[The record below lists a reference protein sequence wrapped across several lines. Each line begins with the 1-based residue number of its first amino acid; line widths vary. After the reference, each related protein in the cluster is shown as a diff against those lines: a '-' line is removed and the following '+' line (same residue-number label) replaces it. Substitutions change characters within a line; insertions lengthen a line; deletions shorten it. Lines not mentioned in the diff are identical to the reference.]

1 MDWTRQA
8 HARLIAAAYSV
19 AFLGWLIAVVWILYG
34 QFTGASAGTMV
45 VSIVIFA
52 ISQALMITV
61 AFSLRKSFPTSRAPS
76 SFSQAWQ
83 RLSLGLELP
92 AAIKLLAGR

>member
-8 HARLIAAAYSV
+8 NARLIAVGYTV
-19 AFLGWLIAVVWILYG
+19 GFLAWLIAVVWILYG
-34 QFTGASAGTMV
+34 QFTGASAGQMV
-45 VSIVIFA
+45 VGIVFFA
-52 ISQALMITV
+52 IGQALMIVV
-61 AFSLRKSFPTSRAPS
+61 AFSLRKNFPTSRAPS

-92 AAIKLLAGR
+92 PAVRLLLGR